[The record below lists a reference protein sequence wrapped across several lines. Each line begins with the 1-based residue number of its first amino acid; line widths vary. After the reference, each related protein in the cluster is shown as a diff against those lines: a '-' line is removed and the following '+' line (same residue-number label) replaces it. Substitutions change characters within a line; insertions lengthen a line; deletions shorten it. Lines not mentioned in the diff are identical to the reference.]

1 MLTHDALSL
10 PVLKGRGLPR
20 KKMNNRY
27 HDIDLVSRISTGKM
41 ASEGYRRERRAR
53 AWRIVGLVL
62 FGALVIGS
70 AFALTT
76 ADARLPATVDAP
88 PGPVCPFGNATQR
101 SCF

>member
-1 MLTHDALSL
+1 MRHIA
-10 PVLKGRGLPR
+10 
-20 KKMNNRY
+20 MNNRY